1 MKSQKIKFQH
11 QELFLYCRDDADE
24 SVIAEIF
31 QWREYKAS
39 ELIIKDNKNPI
50 LDVGAHIGVFSVYA
64 KAINPEA
71 SVYALEPEK
80 NNFDL
85 LKKNL
90 DANRI
95 SDVKIFNIA
104 LAEKTCKRDLFI
116 SDDNIN
122 HSLLPEF
129 GENQDLPRVSIQAYS
144 LGDFLSQQKILKVG
158 LLKMDIEGGEYEIL
172 ENLSSEDFS
181 KIENIV
187 LEYHE
192 YHGRN
197 HKDLENVL
205 RQNGFSVQIFPSRF
219 EKGLGFLLARNK
231 NRTA

>member
-11 QELFLYCRDDADE
+11 QELNIYYRDDADE

-31 QWREYKAS
+31 KWKEYKAS
-39 ELIIKDNKNPI
+39 GSIIKNNKNPI
-50 LDVGAHIGVFSVYA
+50 LDAGAHIGVFSLYT
-64 KAINPEA
+64 KAINPGA
-71 SVYALEPEK
+71 RVYALEPEK

-90 DANRI
+90 DANKFF
-95 SDVKIFNIA
+95 DVKTFNIA
-104 LAEKTCKRDLFI
+104 LAERTCKRILFI

-122 HSLLPEF
+122 HSLLPEP
-129 GENQDLPRVSIQAYS
+129 GENQDSPRVSIQAYS
-144 LGDFLSQQKILKVG
+144 FGDFLSQQKILKVG

-172 ENLSSEDFS
+172 ESMSPEDFS
-181 KIENIV
+181 KIENII

-192 YHGRN
+192 YNGRS
-197 HKDLENVL
+197 HKDLEKVL

-219 EKGLGFLLARNK
+219 EKGLGFMLARSK

>member
-11 QELFLYCRDDADE
+11 QELNIYYRDDADE

-31 QWREYKAS
+31 KWKEYKAS
-39 ELIIKDNKNPI
+39 ESIIKNNKNPI
-50 LDVGAHIGVFSVYA
+50 LDVGAHIGVFSLYA

-71 SVYALEPEK
+71 RVYALEPEK

-90 DANRI
+90 DANKFF
-95 SDVKIFNIA
+95 DVKTFNIA
-104 LAEKTCKRDLFI
+104 LAERTCKRDLFI

-122 HSLLPEF
+122 HSLLPEL

-144 LGDFLSQQKILKVG
+144 FGDFLSQQKILKVG

-172 ENLSSEDFS
+172 ENMSSEDFS
-181 KIENIV
+181 KIENII

-192 YHGRN
+192 YKGRS
-197 HKDLENVL
+197 HKDLEKVL

-219 EKGLGFLLARNK
+219 EKGLGFMFARNRK
-231 NRTA
+231 I